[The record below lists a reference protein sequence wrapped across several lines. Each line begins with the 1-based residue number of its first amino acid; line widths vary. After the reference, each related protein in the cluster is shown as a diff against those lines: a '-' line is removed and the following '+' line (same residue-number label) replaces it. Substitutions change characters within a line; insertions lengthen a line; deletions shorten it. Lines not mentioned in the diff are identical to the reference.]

1 MNDSLAWV
9 QSCRRATIFWALVAC
24 WTGLLNLAA
33 SSDGAVLISNSGND
47 SGKWETCS
55 SEISEQGYDTG
66 ICSSRGDDTA
76 TTPVISTQNS
86 GGSDASTNSSQ
97 DAPQSSKPQTAI
109 PGRLRPLDLP
119 GPELFTAFDTSSKT
133 YNLPGKPGQ
142 EVRTGSVTQINRVMN
157 ASTTDAVPLMAE
169 IALLPNLVDRSSID
183 QVLRLLRNYHSYD
196 QDPDTVDGMT
206 THEMFVD
213 SPDLGATGIKVLD
226 SDPHALPERSRLRQR
241 LRSIL
246 HPILNERI
254 TPFVQEHYP
263 HICPSKSFN
272 QTTATSAST
281 SGTSNSEEDRSCT
294 PCFSLIRRYRHGE
307 RQSHGTHHDGHAL
320 ITVVVS
326 LSSYGTDYH
335 GGLYVSTGYGQR
347 QYLALAA
354 GDAVAHQSTLLHG
367 VQVLDL
373 PKDRARHTER
383 WSWILWYRDSV
394 QCHDYSYTWFADCA
408 ERDRNAV
415 CLELHATKV
424 GHIPGLSAAQQAEQ
438 VLQLNLDA
446 AHLGNGNAAI
456 KIARAY
462 LKLLPSALSYNVTAA
477 AHYYRLAIDSHHP
490 DGHYGL
496 AILHL
501 EALAQRLKSSHGAST
516 DRFKLSPKLQQYQD
530 SKLTR
535 VLWHLEQAARLGHAF
550 AMFNVGLAHVYG
562 YGTPNHHIDADL
574 AAAWLVQ
581 SGLPEGYYVASLQ
594 AASVH
599 DHERAQRYEQ
609 RAQKLGHGQPWRR
622 HARRQTGSGGA
633 GGVDLNLPWPAAHDG
648 RRTPVF

>member
-1 MNDSLAWV
+1 MNDSPVWV
-9 QSCRRATIFWALVAC
+9 HSCRRATIVWVLVAC
-24 WTGLLNLAA
+24 WTALLALAA
-33 SSDGAVLISNSGND
+33 SSDGAVLLSNSGNE
-47 SGKWETCS
+47 SGKWETTCS
-55 SEISEQGYDTG
+55 SEIAIQGVSDTS
-66 ICSSRGDDTA
+66 ICTSNDDGTV

-86 GGSDASTNSSQ
+86 TNGSDASTNASQ
-97 DAPQSSKPQTAI
+97 DAPQTPKPHVTAI

-119 GPELFTAFDTSSKT
+119 GPELFTAFDTRSKI
-133 YNLPGKPGQ
+133 YNLPGKPTGQ
-142 EVRTGSVTQINRVMN
+142 EVRTGSVAQINRVTN
-157 ASTTDAVPLMAE
+157 ASTKDAVPLMAE

-206 THEMFVD
+206 THEIFVD
-213 SPDLGATGIKVLD
+213 SPDLGSTGIKVLD
-226 SDPHALPERSRLRQR
+226 SDPQALPERSRLRQR

-254 TPFVQEHYP
+254 TPFVKEHYP
-263 HICPSKSFN
+263 HVCPSKSSN
-272 QTTATSAST
+272 QTTTPTTSTGSL
-281 SGTSNSEEDRSCT
+281 NSQEDRSCT

-347 QYLALAA
+347 QYLALVA

-408 ERDRNAV
+408 ERDRDAV

-424 GHIPGLSAAQQAEQ
+424 GHIPGLSAEQQAEQ

-501 EALAQRLKSSHGAST
+501 EALAQRLKST
-516 DRFKLSPKLQQYQD
+516 DRSKLSPKLQQYRD
-530 SKLTR
+530 NKLTR

-562 YGTPNHHIDADL
+562 YGTPHHHIDADL
-574 AAAWLVQ
+574 AAAWLIQ

-609 RAQKLGHGQPWRR
+609 RAQNLGHGQPWRR

-648 RRTPVF
+648 RRPPIF

>member
-1 MNDSLAWV
+1 MNHSLV
-9 QSCRRATIFWALVAC
+9 QVCSCRRATICWALLAC
-24 WTGLLNLAA
+24 WTVLLTLAA
-33 SSDGAVLISNSGND
+33 SSDGDTVLSSNSGND
-47 SGKWETCS
+47 SGKWETTCS
-55 SEISEQGYDTG
+55 AEISVTGADDSG
-66 ICSSRGDDTA
+66 ICTA
-76 TTPVISTQNS
+76 AATDPAVSTTQNS
-86 GGSDASTNSSQ
+86 SNSSEASTNSSR
-97 DAPQSSKPQTAI
+97 DAPVPPKPQRAI
-109 PGRLRPLDLP
+109 PGRLRPSDLP
-119 GPELFTAFDTSSKT
+119 GPELFTAFDARSKT

-142 EVRTGSVTQINRVMN
+142 QVRTGSVAQINRVTN
-157 ASTTDAVPLMAE
+157 ASSATLHAVPLMAE
-169 IALLPNLVDRSSID
+169 IALLPNLVNRSSID
-183 QVLRLLRNYHSYD
+183 QVLKLLRNYHSYD

-206 THEMFVD
+206 THEIFVD
-213 SPDLGATGIKVLD
+213 SPDLGATGGIKVLD
-226 SDPHALPERSRLRQR
+226 SDPHALPERRRLRQR

-263 HICPSKSFN
+263 HVCPSKSSN
-272 QTTATSAST
+272 ATTNM
-281 SGTSNSEEDRSCT
+281 NSKEDRSCT

-394 QCHDYSYTWFADCA
+394 HCHDYSYTWFADCA

-424 GHIPGLSAAQQAEQ
+424 GHIPGLSAVQQAEQ

-501 EALAQRLKSSHGAST
+501 EALAQRLKSSKEKSAT
-516 DRFKLSPKLQQYQD
+516 DRSKLSPKLQKYQD
-530 SKLTR
+530 SKLIR

-562 YGTPNHHIDADL
+562 YGTPHHQIDADL

-609 RAQKLGHGQPWRR
+609 RAQNLGHGQPWRR
-622 HARRQTGSGGA
+622 PARRQTGSGGA

-648 RRTPVF
+648 RRPPIF